1 MVDGTQPKVCHNRPG
16 RELRP
21 VPYSFYGT
29 CPMQGYYVRPEG
41 KKRPDGFYEPCC
53 YKIKKSGQDSLAYIK
68 DLFKNG
74 YKLVTDPDK
83 LSAVFIPG
91 TRTVESR
98 RFNGLED
105 LTQDQLLD
113 FMEQHGYIGKRN
125 PFVAVQRSRLEFER
139 FSQLTSP
146 PRQGDFLITT
156 IPNGSVRTFLEF
168 SEKTGESYF
177 INEIHQ
183 SAKTHLKNIPVLAG
197 TVMDGYLDIDQE
209 IYYPFDI
216 PIFQG
221 KNVSSQTFKK
231 RFEYLN
237 YSLEQFDENG
247 GLTLS
252 INFDDS
258 LETIRDEP
266 DTFILFIGLKSNYT
280 PGRINHE
287 TLLWTETNLENF
299 ISLNVEPFK
308 TNRWRVSYKGKAI
321 PETLLPQREKVK
333 LHEQSV
339 EIPVAFTNSNEIES
353 GDILL
358 FLINRNVNG
367 SINNNKPLKPIKKI
381 TSHIN
386 DYSEIVNIL
395 EAINTPLRRE
405 QLV

>member
-1 MVDGTQPKVCHNRPG
+1 
-16 RELRP
+16 
-21 VPYSFYGT
+21 
-29 CPMQGYYVRPEG
+29 
-41 KKRPDGFYEPCC
+41 
-53 YKIKKSGQDSLAYIK
+53 
-68 DLFKNG
+68 
-74 YKLVTDPDK
+74 
-83 LSAVFIPG
+83 
-91 TRTVESR
+91 
-98 RFNGLED
+98 
-105 LTQDQLLD
+105 
-113 FMEQHGYIGKRN
+113 
-125 PFVAVQRSRLEFER
+125 
-139 FSQLTSP
+139 
-146 PRQGDFLITT
+146 
-156 IPNGSVRTFLEF
+156 
-168 SEKTGESYF
+168 
-177 INEIHQ
+177 
-183 SAKTHLKNIPVLAG
+183 
-197 TVMDGYLDIDQE
+197 MDGYLDIDQD